1 MLINTYLSKLIQKLF
16 INIESHIASIIIAKI
31 IQYICD
37 NLISRRNRKSKLRKI
52 FFQLKQKQITT
63 ILSKKYIEQNNLYM
77 LLLQIKLLYILIA
90 INKKILIVQYNIDNF
105 ALLQKIYFD
114 NNNNNN
120 NIIAATIE
128 IV

>member
-1 MLINTYLSKLIQKLF
+1 
-16 INIESHIASIIIAKI
+16 
-31 IQYICD
+31 
-37 NLISRRNRKSKLRKI
+37 
-52 FFQLKQKQITT
+52 
-63 ILSKKYIEQNNLYM
+63 M